1 MNTTEKQ
8 IEKLSEKI
16 MQETSLESPSANF
29 TANIMS
35 QLQETTITITYKPLI
50 SKTVWALVAACI
62 ALAVIFNFNS
72 ELSRPEWLDVISIK
86 ERFSYSLDSLIPNI
100 EIPKTYLYSMVFL
113 AIFILIQIPY
123 FKYINKKDLQF

>member
-35 QLQETTITITYKPLI
+35 QLQEKTITYKPLI
-50 SKTVWALVAACI
+50 SKKVWVLVAACI

-72 ELSRPEWLDVISIK
+72 ELSRPEWLDIVSIR
-86 ERFSYSLDSLIPNI
+86 ERLSYSLDSLVPNL
-100 EIPKTYLYSMVFL
+100 EMPKTYIYSMVFL

-123 FKYINKKDLQF
+123 FKYINKKELQF

>member
-1 MNTTEKQ
+1 MNTTEKR

-35 QLQETTITITYKPLI
+35 QLQEKTITYKPLI
-50 SKTVWALVAACI
+50 SKKVWTLVAACI

-72 ELSRPEWLDVISIK
+72 ELARPEWLDVISIK
-86 ERFSYSLDSLIPNI
+86 ERFSYSLDSLIPNL
-100 EIPKTYLYSMVFL
+100 EIPKTYLYSVVFL
-113 AIFILIQIPY
+113 AIFILLQIPY